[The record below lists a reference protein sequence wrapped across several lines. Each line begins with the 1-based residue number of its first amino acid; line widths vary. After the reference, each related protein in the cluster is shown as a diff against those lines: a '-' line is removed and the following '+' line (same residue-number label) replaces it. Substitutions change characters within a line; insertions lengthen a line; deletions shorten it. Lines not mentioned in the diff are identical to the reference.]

1 MREADPNPIP
11 PPHPTPPPPLTGY
24 DMEDAMIIN
33 KGSMERGFA
42 HASVYKTKTID
53 LPQGKGGNK
62 TDEFGNTKRSRS
74 GTANKVELVE
84 PQLDADGLPPVG
96 YHVAKGDPLYV
107 TYDRTARSHKTHKY
121 KDSEPSIVEE
131 VRVVGPG
138 KISIKLRYNRN
149 PQVGD
154 KFATRS
160 GQKGVCSV
168 LWPHRDMPF
177 TESGMVPDILFNPH
191 GFPSR
196 MTIGMMLEGIAGKAG
211 ALHGTFQDSTP
222 FRFHE
227 GQRAVDYFGEH
238 LRAAGYNYYGN
249 EPLYSGTSGLE
260 LHADIFVGSIYYQRL
275 KHMVSDKSQV
285 RSTGAIN
292 SLTRQPIKGR
302 KVGGGVRFGE
312 MERDSL
318 LAHGT
323 SFLLQDRLFKCSDEH
338 EAHVCKRCGSILAP
352 HNTKSSDDA
361 AAGDQKHESK
371 SEITCRSRE
380 CQGKPLQVVKASL
393 PYVFRY
399 LANELLA
406 MNIRMSLEV
415 KSKN

>member
-1 MREADPNPIP
+1 
-11 PPHPTPPPPLTGY
+11 
-24 DMEDAMIIN
+24 MEDAMIIN

-53 LPQGKGGNK
+53 LMEGKGGSKN
-62 TDEFGNTKRSRS
+62 DDFGNIKRSRS

-84 PQLDADGLPPVG
+84 PLLDADGLPPVG
-96 YHVAKGDPLYV
+96 YHVTKDSPLYV
-107 TYDRTARSHKTHKY
+107 TYDHSARSHRTHKY
-121 KDSEPSIVEE
+121 KESEPAIVED
-131 VRVVGPG
+131 VRVIGTKKV
-138 KISIKLRYNRN
+138 SIKLRYNRN

-196 MTIGMMLEGIAGKAG
+196 MTIGMMIEGIAGKAG

-227 GQRAVDYFGEH
+227 DQRAVDYFGEH
-238 LRAAGYNYYGN
+238 LRKAGYNYYGN

-275 KHMVSDKSQV
+275 RHMVSDKSQV

-302 KVGGGVRFGE
+302 KVGGGIRFGE

-352 HNTKSSDDA
+352 HETKASEDTT
-361 AAGDQKHESK
+361 GDYKHATK
-371 SEITCRSRE
+371 TEIRCRSRE
-380 CQGKPLQVVKASL
+380 CKGKPLQVIRAKL

-399 LANELLA
+399 LANELFA
-406 MNIRMSLEV
+406 MNIRMQLNLE
-415 KSKN
+415 SKN